1 MIESK
6 PSIAS
11 EKFRKYFLKEMQASG
26 TYRRHCRRQSH
37 PRICQN
43 FWQFFGKDPQPQ
55 SSLIAQI
62 WWLWQGMNI
71 RLYIISRV
79 INLRRS
85 NFLIAA
91 NGHWT
96 EWSSW
101 TGCSKHVDCKTFD
114 QQRKK
119 STRHCRNPCNG
130 DPCSGPSKQKKKC
143 TPRCCKSLS
152 ILEKFKLFHR
162 WKIKAKI

>member
-6 PSIAS
+6 PSIES
-11 EKFRKYFLKEMQASG
+11 EKARKYFLKEMQASG

-79 INLRRS
+79 INS
-85 NFLIAA
+85 PVADQTNS
-91 NGHWT
+91 H
-96 EWSSW
+96 
-101 TGCSKHVDCKTFD
+101 CSKRCSCPKGFEPDWQLWQLFIHPW
-114 QQRKK
+114 
-119 STRHCRNPCNG
+119 RNCLHPHSCLG
-130 DPCSGPSKQKKKC
+130 GSAH
-143 TPRCCKSLS
+143 SLTS
-152 ILEKFKLFHR
+152 P
-162 WKIKAKI
+162 